1 MAKRREGLHKQISA
15 IFDGVPIPKGDGAER
30 APRAPTP
37 DGTGHVLPKLPAAP
51 RQLTP
56 STAKPP
62 QPAETP
68 PTPKLR
74 EPGQSLPKAAPA
86 KRAEAD
92 AAVKPKRQIR
102 GRQIPQWQKSLEQIK
117 TKLFTPKP
125 GVSAT
130 RQKAIVILAPALFIV
145 MIFVFIRVLSGP
157 SPMTSM
163 GQSFGPTNPVGGS
176 DNKIDWQIPD
186 PYPTTLRDPMQFGSV
201 TVTEAG
207 TSGLTVRAI
216 VYSRDDPV
224 ALIGRRRVHE
234 GDKVLGA
241 TIVKINEGS
250 VEFEMNG
257 KRWTQR
263 VQQ

>member
-1 MAKRREGLHKQISA
+1 MAKRREGLHKEVSA
-15 IFDGVPIPKGDGAER
+15 IFDGVPIPKSNGAPQP
-30 APRAPTP
+30 AGAPTP
-37 DGTGHVLPKLPAAP
+37 GATGHVLPKLPTAP

-56 STAKPP
+56 STPKPP

-68 PTPKLR
+68 PAPKLR
-74 EPGQSLPKAAPA
+74 EPGQLLPKAAPA
-86 KRAEAD
+86 KRIEAD

-102 GRQIPQWQKSLEQIK
+102 GREIPQWQRALEQIK

-125 GVSAT
+125 GVSAI

-145 MIFVFIRVLSGP
+145 MIFVFIQVLSGP

-163 GQSFGPTNPVGGS
+163 GQGFGPTNPIGGS
-176 DNKIDWQIPD
+176 NNKIDWQIPER
-186 PYPTTLRDPMQFGSV
+186 YPTTLRDPMQFGSV
-201 TVTEAG
+201 TVAQAG

-224 ALIGRRRVHE
+224 ALISRRRVHE

-241 TIVKINEGS
+241 TVVKINEGS